1 MISVTHPTPKALA
14 VGAALSALLSAPM
27 TVHADTTALG
37 AAHTAAVEVQFRGC
51 ESAGWCRFQVDPS
64 PPGEETLIR
73 VRPEG
78 VTGFGASDAG
88 SAAKRDRLNALLASM
103 IHQHK
108 QIRLESLRTLDD
120 GTFAAVV
127 IVNGAD
133 VAADPQLSPASR

>member
-1 MISVTHPTPKALA
+1 MIVC
-14 VGAALSALLSAPM
+14 
-27 TVHADTTALG
+27 ADTGTLSQANTA
-37 AAHTAAVEVQFRGC
+37 TVEAQFRGC
-51 ESAGWCRFQVDPS
+51 ESAGWCRFRVEPS

-120 GTFAAVV
+120 GTFAGVV

-133 VAADPQLSPASR
+133 VAADPQLSPR

>member
-1 MISVTHPTPKALA
+1 MIPLPHATSKGLA
-14 VGAALSALLSAPM
+14 AGAALFALLSAPM
-27 TVHADTTALG
+27 TVRADTATLG
-37 AAHTAAVEVQFRGC
+37 AAHAREAEVQFRGC
-51 ESAGWCRFQVDPS
+51 ESAGWCRFRVEPS
-64 PPGEETLIR
+64 TPGEETLIR

-108 QIRLESLRTLDD
+108 QIRLESLRTLYD

-133 VAADPQLSPASR
+133 VAADPQLATASR